1 MKTDDEI
8 RDDVIRELCWDLQV
22 PGPDAIGVAVS
33 DGAVALT
40 GRTVSYTAK
49 LAAERAARRVYGVK
63 AVANDLKV
71 QPPSSPRDDAA
82 VATATSRVLDG
93 NVQIPAAR
101 LPGRG

>member
-1 MKTDDEI
+1 
-8 RDDVIRELCWDLQV
+8 
-22 PGPDAIGVAVS
+22 
-33 DGAVALT
+33 LT
-40 GRTVSYTAK
+40 GHTVSYTAK

-71 QPPSSPRDDAA
+71 QPPSSPRDDTA